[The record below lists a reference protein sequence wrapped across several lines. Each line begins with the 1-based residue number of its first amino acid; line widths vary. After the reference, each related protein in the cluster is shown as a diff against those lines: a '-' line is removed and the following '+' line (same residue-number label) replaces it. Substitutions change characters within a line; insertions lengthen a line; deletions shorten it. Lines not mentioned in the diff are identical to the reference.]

1 MAKKKPVKSEDE
13 IGEDLEE
20 DVLEDDELDLP
31 KVKKK
36 AETVEASESDENGD
50 GEEDLDF
57 EPEEEEEPRFTD
69 YVYLDL
75 KLKRGPGDSDF
86 ELLMIGQSHGFC
98 NILVKHLLD
107 VPGVEIAAYKITGIV
122 PPQIYIRLD
131 NLSDYDIKKI
141 LFQAIENLRE
151 KVGEAQKL
159 FQKLL

>member
-13 IGEDLEE
+13 IEEDLEE

-36 AETVEASESDENGD
+36 AETVEESESDENGD

-75 KLKRGPGDSDF
+75 NLKRGPGDSDF
-86 ELLMIGQSHGFC
+86 ELMVEGQSHGFC
-98 NILVKHLLD
+98 NILVKQLLD